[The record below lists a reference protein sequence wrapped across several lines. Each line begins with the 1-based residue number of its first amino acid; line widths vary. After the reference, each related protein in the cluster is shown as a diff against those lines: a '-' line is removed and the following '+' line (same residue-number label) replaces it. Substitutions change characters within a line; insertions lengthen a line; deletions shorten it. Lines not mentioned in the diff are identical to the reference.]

1 MIFFKFYIILYEFD
15 FVSYLRQ
22 TNNLN
27 KKIGELSKSVNHQ
40 LQHINENLTKQED
53 AFKKSLQRSEELKQ
67 ASKQDEAIRKSLR
80 KSEQE
85 ARLKK
90 LSAR

>member
-1 MIFFKFYIILYEFD
+1 MLFLYEFD
-15 FVSYLRQ
+15 FVLRQ

-40 LQHINENLTKQED
+40 LQHINENLTKQEV

-67 ASKQDEAIRKSLR
+67 ASRQDEAIRKSLR